1 MARCQH
7 SVYILCYHTRQ
18 LGIQRQNL
26 LLLMLLSASL
36 NMSERLEHAVAIYQ
50 CMCDLHRKCCLCRL
64 QISFRSLYPVPFSSC
79 LFLSLCRLRTQK
91 QNIDIFTSSSFIT
104 IHCERNRHKINK
116 SFTRPEPP
124 KIELAVCAFVCA
136 KATLEIAAI
145 TRRRHS
151 SLCLIIWMYYI
162 IGLFR
167 VYVYECHSQS
177 MKRQS
182 KPTTQ
187 PEWAMERRQS
197 QQNASIMFAFVAY
210 AFLDIRRALSQF
222 SEPRP
227 LENRTQRWLYLL
239 NCRCWLYARKIYL
252 INSNINGTQSAHF
265 SNTCKHKIWMLCHS
279 KPKDTFCEDIWILLI
294 ARACENC

>member
-1 MARCQH
+1 MHGNAHLAPNKLAVLSYQPKERHARSVEQSLHTHTHTCYGRSNKCHPIFSRSNSIPTSNRFLFLDTASANSMARCQH

-26 LLLMLLSASL
+26 LLSMLLSASL

-50 CMCDLHRKCCLCRL
+50 CMCDLHRKCCLLPPPNQLSPALSCPL
-64 QISFRSLYPVPFSSC
+64 SLLPVPVTVPFA
-79 LFLSLCRLRTQK
+79 RTQK

-151 SLCLIIWMYYI
+151 SLRLIM
-162 IGLFR
+162 
-167 VYVYECHSQS
+167 
-177 MKRQS
+177 
-182 KPTTQ
+182 
-187 PEWAMERRQS
+187 
-197 QQNASIMFAFVAY
+197 
-210 AFLDIRRALSQF
+210 
-222 SEPRP
+222 
-227 LENRTQRWLYLL
+227 
-239 NCRCWLYARKIYL
+239 
-252 INSNINGTQSAHF
+252 
-265 SNTCKHKIWMLCHS
+265 
-279 KPKDTFCEDIWILLI
+279 
-294 ARACENC
+294 